1 MNDTQSKSKK
11 IVCESWDTPVFQSNE
26 LWLEMQF
33 FTENNIVFFFKRNH
47 DSPKNE
53 HYVLIIDGDSPFR
66 ITEEGLGWK
75 VVGDLLKNNISPDD
89 KQNQKGTTFKVWN
102 TQFAIES
109 CLGLAIP
116 AEEYD
121 KMEKFQ
127 HLIYTNDA
135 WIQFVTFGSLKWAFH
150 ENIKLG
156 DLVREYLVKES
167 LDE

>member
-1 MNDTQSKSKK
+1 MKNVFDEK
-11 IVCESWDTPVFQSNE
+11 VLCEYWDAPVLQSNE

-33 FTENNIVFFFKRNH
+33 YTESQIVFFFKRNY

-53 HYVLIIDGDSPFR
+53 YHVLTIEADSPFR

-75 VVGDLLKNNISPDD
+75 VVGDLLENNTAREEG
-89 KQNQKGTTFKVWN
+89 KRGRTFKVWN

-121 KMEKFQ
+121 QMEKFQ
-127 HLIYTNDA
+127 YIIYTNDA
-135 WIQFVTFGSLKWAFH
+135 WIQFVTFDPIKWEFH
-150 ENIKLG
+150 QNVPLM
-156 DLVREYLVKES
+156 DLILQYLS
-167 LDE
+167 NDFLDE